1 MNTSLD
7 SQAGDDL
14 TVKEE
19 VEEELLWTP
28 EVDPARIGVSVHDG
42 VVTLSG
48 EVRTFAE
55 RIAATEAAM
64 GVRGVL
70 SVADDLTVDL
80 AAEAAQSDAHVAR
93 AVLDALARDTAI
105 PGGAITAEVRDG
117 TVTLKGEVEWNHER
131 ESARRAVEH
140 LPGVR
145 FLDSR
150 IELSRRPSASD
161 TEERI
166 RRAIERDTMVAIA
179 SVGAERTLSVRPRG
193 GGEVQ
198 RFPLGHGDLIVMGG
212 SCQRT
217 HEHAILKTKQAV
229 GPRIS
234 VQFRPRWSRSAG
246 GND

>member
-1 MNTSLD
+1 MNTSPN
-7 SQAGDDL
+7 SPSNDDL

-19 VEEELLWTP
+19 VEEELLWNP

-42 VVTLSG
+42 VVTLTG

-64 GVRGVL
+64 AVRGVL

-80 AAEAAQSDAHVAR
+80 ADEAAQSDTHVAH

-105 PGGAITAEVRDG
+105 PAGAITVEVRDG
-117 TVTLKGEVEWNHER
+117 TVTLKGEVEWNHQR
-131 ESARRAVEH
+131 EGARRDVEH

-166 RRAIERDTMVAIA
+166 RRAIVRNAQLDASHIHVSIDGTVATI
-179 SVGAERTLSVRPRG
+179 T
-193 GGEVQ
+193 GEV
-198 RFPLGHGDLIVMGG
+198 R
-212 SCQRT
+212 SWAEKR
-217 HEHAILKTKQAV
+217 QASLSAWRSPHV
-229 GPRIS
+229 TS
-234 VQFRPRWSRSAG
+234 VHNEIKVKPSY
-246 GND
+246 